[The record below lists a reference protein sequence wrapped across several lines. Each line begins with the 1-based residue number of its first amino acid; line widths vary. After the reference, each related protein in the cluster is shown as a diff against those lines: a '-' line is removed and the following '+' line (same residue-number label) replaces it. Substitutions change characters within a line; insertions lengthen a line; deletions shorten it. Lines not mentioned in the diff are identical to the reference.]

1 MSLLSKSINKLEIIL
16 IHLGRPVSELNE
28 FATVSELI
36 LIPFQSFSYCSQTV
50 ILIENYST
58 TK

>member
-1 MSLLSKSINKLEIIL
+1 MSVLPKKYETIL
-16 IHLGRPVSELNE
+16 IHLGHPISELNE

-36 LIPFQSFSYCSQTV
+36 LIPFQSFSYYSQTV
-50 ILIENYST
+50 ILIEIFSP